1 MPGVS
6 ISAGGIVIL
15 GSRTDLPPGSGTLS
29 TNVQP
34 LVVNAN
40 IAGGTLLQVSTIA
53 NAPLITVQGTVTA
66 GGVTIGTLAI
76 GTINLVQQIGTI
88 LNAPM
93 VTVQGTVSTGG
104 IANTGTT
111 IAFGTVSVQAIY
123 GQVNI
128 LTNQTVTSTGS
139 QVITM
144 GTLQELVLD
153 IVYGN
158 ATGGSIITFVTGV
171 EPQSNAFTSTILSG
185 DWFASSSQSGQ
196 RLQLA
201 SPLGYSVAVNWQV
214 AGTTPNVS
222 GVYMTAVKSG
232 VA

>member
-1 MPGVS
+1 MPNVS
-6 ISAGGIVIL
+6 IQAGGFVIL
-15 GSRTDLPPGSGTLS
+15 GSRSDLPPGTGTLDV
-29 TNVQP
+29 NIAP
-34 LVVNAN
+34 LQVNAD

-53 NAPLITVQGTVTA
+53 NMPLVTVQGTVTTNS
-66 GGVTIGTLAI
+66 VTIGTLTV
-76 GTINLVQQIGTI
+76 GTIILVEQIGTI
-88 LNAPM
+88 LNAPV

-104 IANTGTT
+104 IASTGTVT
-111 IAFGTVSVQAIY
+111 TFGTVTVQAMY

-139 QVITM
+139 QVISM
-144 GTLQELVLD
+144 GTLQALVID

-171 EPQSNAFTSTILSG
+171 EPQSGAFTSTLLSG

-201 SPLGYSVAVNWQV
+201 SPLGYSVAVNWV
-214 AGTTPNVS
+214 VSSSTTNVS
-222 GVYMTAVKSG
+222 GVYTTAVKS
-232 VA
+232 